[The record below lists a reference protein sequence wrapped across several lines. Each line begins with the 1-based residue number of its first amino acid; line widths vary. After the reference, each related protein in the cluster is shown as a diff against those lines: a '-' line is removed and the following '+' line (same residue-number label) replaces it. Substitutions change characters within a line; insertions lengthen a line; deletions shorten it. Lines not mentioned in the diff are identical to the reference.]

1 MNIPTREEIS
11 PYGDPDEEV
20 AAKNFLGKDLAQA
33 EKLFGSSFK
42 IYSEDLMWMGE
53 RAFCYYA
60 RAAMAYV
67 RSEESRDDDSVII
80 HLSGVIDFQ
89 LDYDG
94 DCLKQSP
101 VLGELRSIVA
111 YVLDEWQ
118 KFTTPWEDGEEY
130 KKSFVRV
137 LRKLDDVLGKDG

>member
-67 RSEESRDDDSVII
+67 RSEESRGDDGVITY
-80 HLSGVIDFQ
+80 LSIVIDFQ
-89 LDYDG
+89 LDDG
-94 DCLKQSP
+94 DYLKQSP

-118 KFTTPWEDGEEY
+118 KFITHREEEEEE
-130 KKSFVRV
+130 KESLARL
-137 LRKLDDVLGKDG
+137 LRKLDDLLGKDG

>member
-1 MNIPTREEIS
+1 M
-11 PYGDPDEEV
+11 

-33 EKLFGSSFK
+33 EKLFGSSFC

-89 LDYDG
+89 LDDG
-94 DCLKQSP
+94 DYLKQSP

-118 KFTTPWEDGEEY
+118 KFTTPLEKGEQY